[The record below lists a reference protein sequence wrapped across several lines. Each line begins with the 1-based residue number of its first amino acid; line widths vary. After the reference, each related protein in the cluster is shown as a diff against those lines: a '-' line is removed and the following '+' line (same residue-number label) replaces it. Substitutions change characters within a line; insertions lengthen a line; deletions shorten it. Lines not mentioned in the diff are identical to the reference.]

1 MSGIRET
8 IQYFDVPG
16 QIMAGATILI
26 IGKRASGKSS
36 LLFDILSHIAH
47 FFQFGLALTPT
58 QSSRMKFAS
67 CMPSALI
74 DRQSPERL
82 QQFIA
87 VVNSLYDKAITM
99 GKEPRRSYLLCDDTA
114 FDDKFMRC
122 KTLSEVFLNGRNF
135 GMTCILVLQYIMK
148 VGPDLR
154 GNADFVFVFWDN
166 NSKNQE
172 KIREFW
178 FNMMPKKTKKRKLT
192 IADARKI
199 LIEEESAKLIDM
211 DEVKEEA
218 ITKAEN
224 TGIIFIDEIDKIAVG
239 AAKKGGP
246 DVSREGVQRDLLPIV
261 EGSAV
266 NTKYGVVN
274 TDHVLFIAAGAFHF
288 TKPSD
293 LIPELQGRFPIR
305 VELDDLTKDDF
316 LRILKEPKNALT
328 KQYQALIASEDVEI
342 SFQDEALEEIA
353 EMAFNINAEVENIG
367 ARRLH
372 TVMSKLLN
380 EILFDIPDVIGP
392 NAKIVITRDKVKER
406 LSDMVQNKDLSH
418 YIL

>member
-1 MSGIRET
+1 
-8 IQYFDVPG
+8 
-16 QIMAGATILI
+16 MAGATILI

-82 QQFIA
+82 QQFVA

-135 GMTCILVLQYIMK
+135 GMSCIIVLQYLMK

-166 NSKNQE
+166 NAKNQE

-178 FNMMPKKTKKRKLT
+178 FNMMPKKTFQDVFNECTKNYSCLVMDVRKSATSRDWHDCVYWYKARLPEDIEPFT
-192 IADARKI
+192 MCDHDFFKLNDHCQARDCEQRKI
-199 LIEEESAKLIDM
+199 KESSSERVWRL
-211 DEVKEEA
+211 
-218 ITKAEN
+218 
-224 TGIIFIDEIDKIAVG
+224 
-239 AAKKGGP
+239 GP
-246 DVSREGVQRDLLPIV
+246 DGKIFDAPSCLGGEV
-261 EGSAV
+261 E
-266 NTKYGVVN
+266 
-274 TDHVLFIAAGAFHF
+274 
-288 TKPSD
+288 
-293 LIPELQGRFPIR
+293 
-305 VELDDLTKDDF
+305 DD
-316 LRILKEPKNALT
+316 E
-328 KQYQALIASEDVEI
+328 SEI
-342 SFQDEALEEIA
+342 S
-353 EMAFNINAEVENIG
+353 N
-367 ARRLH
+367 
-372 TVMSKLLN
+372 
-380 EILFDIPDVIGP
+380 
-392 NAKIVITRDKVKER
+392 
-406 LSDMVQNKDLSH
+406 
-418 YIL
+418 